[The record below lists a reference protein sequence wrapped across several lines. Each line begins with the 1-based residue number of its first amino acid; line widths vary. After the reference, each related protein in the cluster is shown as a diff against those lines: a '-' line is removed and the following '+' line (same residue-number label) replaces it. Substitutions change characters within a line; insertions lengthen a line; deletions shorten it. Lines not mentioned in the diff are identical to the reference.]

1 MPTRLVK
8 RFDRKNQSIVKKVET
23 PYVKYSVSKAM
34 EKKALKGFK

>member
-1 MPTRLVK
+1 MSTKLVK
-8 RFDRKNQSIVKKVET
+8 RFDRKNQSIVRKVDA